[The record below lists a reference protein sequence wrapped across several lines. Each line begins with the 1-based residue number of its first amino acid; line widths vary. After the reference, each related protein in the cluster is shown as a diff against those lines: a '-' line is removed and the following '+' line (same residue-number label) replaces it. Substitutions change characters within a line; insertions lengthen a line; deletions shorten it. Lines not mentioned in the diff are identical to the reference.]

1 MISVIASY
9 LGTFVLGSAIGLTVK
24 NAVDIAVIKVEM
36 KVLKNGEIQSNES

>member
-24 NAVDIAVIKVEM
+24 NAVDIAVIKYEIRG
-36 KVLKNGEIQSNES
+36 LKNGKIQSD